1 MRQLNTGLKKKTKE
15 EKFKIGQEKMRKK
28 LLIKRLMQ
36 GLLQKDIYLVLG
48 NRQ

>member
-15 EKFKIGQEKMRKK
+15 EKFKIRQEKMRKK
-28 LLIKRLMQ
+28 LLIKKSMQ
-36 GLLQKDIYLVLG
+36 GLLQRDIYLVLG